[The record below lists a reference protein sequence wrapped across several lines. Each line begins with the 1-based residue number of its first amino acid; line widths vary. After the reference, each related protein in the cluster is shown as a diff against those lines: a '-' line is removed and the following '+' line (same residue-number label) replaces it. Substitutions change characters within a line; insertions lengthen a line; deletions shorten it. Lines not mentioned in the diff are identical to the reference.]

1 LNRGKFDYQSLK
13 RRWRRELRGLISA
26 LAFAGVIAY
35 IFRSWEIAVLITL
48 SLAFHELGHVLAI
61 ARFGIYW
68 EVGFNALGA
77 WTKTPLQERRSLDH
91 YANSV
96 IHLAGPFFSL
106 MVALAALIV
115 YLLAPAPYRSY
126 WLSLSNFNALVCLL
140 NLLPMGN
147 LSDGGK
153 FVRKLFSSADE
164 SLAQRLLQL
173 AGALPLA
180 FAGAVLAYQL
190 EWAHLLSLLTIV
202 LWFVLTMLM
211 ESRIDAPSENR
222 IQKAMSPNQ
231 ARDLLSGLILMM
243 LISMGIMVATPFWL
257 TLENLLSAITQIAA
271 LIRLVF

>member
-1 LNRGKFDYQSLK
+1 MNRGKFDYRSLK

-35 IFRSWEIAVLITL
+35 IFRSWETAVMITL

-61 ARFGIYW
+61 ARFGIDW

-77 WTKTPLQERRSLDH
+77 WTKTPLRERRSLSH
-91 YANSV
+91 FENSL
-96 IHLAGPFFSL
+96 IHLSGPFSSL
-106 MVALAALIV
+106 MAALAALIV
-115 YLLAPAPYRSY
+115 YLLAPAPERSH

-153 FVRKLFSSADE
+153 FVRRLFASADE
-164 SLAQRLLQL
+164 TLEQKLLQL

-180 FAGAVLAYQL
+180 FAGAILAYRL
-190 EWAHLLSLLTIV
+190 EWTHLLSLLTIV

-211 ESRIDAPSENR
+211 ESRIGAPTAYPVK
-222 IQKAMSPNQ
+222 KAMSPDQ

-243 LISMGIMVATPFWL
+243 LISMAIMVATPFWL
-257 TLENLLSAITQIAA
+257 TLENLFNAITQIAA
-271 LIRLVF
+271 LIRLVL

>member
-1 LNRGKFDYQSLK
+1 LNRDKFDYQSLK

-35 IFRSWEIAVLITL
+35 IFRSWETAVMITL

-61 ARFGIYW
+61 ASFGIDW

-77 WTKTPLQERRSLDH
+77 WTKTPLRERRSLSH
-91 YANSV
+91 YENSL

-106 MVALAALIV
+106 MMALAAMTV
-115 YLLAPAPYRSY
+115 YLLASAPHRSY
-126 WLSLSNFNALVCLL
+126 WLSLSNFNALICLL

-153 FVRKLFSSADE
+153 FVRKLFSAADE
-164 SLAQRLLQL
+164 SLAQKLLQL

-180 FAGAVLAYQL
+180 FAGAILAYQL

-211 ESRIDAPSENR
+211 ESRIGAPTAYPVK
-222 IQKAMSPNQ
+222 KAMSPDQ

-243 LISMGIMVATPFWL
+243 LISMVIMIATPFWL
-257 TLENLLSAITQIAA
+257 TLENLFNAITQIAA
-271 LIRLVF
+271 LIRLVL